1 MDLISKFGLNDKLV
15 TIDKSVF
22 AVYIYLV
29 DDVKERYF
37 LSKSFKNLISS
48 SNTTDDH
55 DIIEC
60 NLDVDSKDNGLGIEI
75 LFSNEIELIK
85 CINYLSQFTKRMQDI
100 TTTEEFQEGKII
112 PEQQ

>member
-29 DDVKERYF
+29 DDVKDRYF
-37 LSKSFKNLISS
+37 LSKSLKNLIS
-48 SNTTDDH
+48 NN

-60 NLDVDSKDNGLGIEI
+60 NLDVDSKDKPLGIEI

-85 CINYLSQFTKRMQDI
+85 CINYLSQFTKRIEDI
-100 TTTEEFQEGKII
+100 TTEEEFKEGKII
-112 PEQQ
+112 SEQQ

>member
-29 DDVKERYF
+29 DNVKDRYF
-37 LSKSFKNLISS
+37 LSKSLKNLISS
-48 SNTTDDH
+48 NNDG
-55 DIIEC
+55 IIEC
-60 NLDVDSKDNGLGIEI
+60 NLDVDNKDNALGIEI

-85 CINYLSQFTKRMQDI
+85 CINYLSQFTKRIEDI
-100 TTTEEFQEGKII
+100 TTEEFKEGKII
-112 PEQQ
+112 PGQQK